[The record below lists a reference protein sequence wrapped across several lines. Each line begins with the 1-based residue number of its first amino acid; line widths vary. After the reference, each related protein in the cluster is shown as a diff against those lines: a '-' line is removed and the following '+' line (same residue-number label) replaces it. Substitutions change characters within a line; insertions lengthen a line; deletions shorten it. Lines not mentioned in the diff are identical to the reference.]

1 MTGLTSARA
10 ALGVALAALIALA
23 GCQGGEK
30 LIPVEG
36 QVTVADEPLTSGTV
50 VLRPDQARGNTSL
63 HEPRGEIDS
72 GGRYK
77 VMTGSQTVG
86 APPGWY
92 KVTVYATV
100 KINPQDPYS
109 AERFLT
115 NKKYADPATSG
126 LEFEVKAGAPPGT
139 YDLKLGK

>member
-1 MTGLTSARA
+1 MTGLTSGRA
-10 ALGVALAALIALA
+10 ALGAALAALITLA
-23 GCQGGEK
+23 GCQGGER

-36 QVTVADEPLTSGTV
+36 QVTVGDEPLTSGTV

-63 HEPRGEIDS
+63 HEPRGEIE

-77 VMTGSQTVG
+77 VVTGSQSVG

-115 NKKYADPATSG
+115 DKKYADPATSG
-126 LEFEVKAGAPPGT
+126 LEFEVKQGAPPGS
-139 YDLKLGK
+139 YDLKLRK